1 MKVFINNEQ
10 ELFSFIETTELDI
23 NNIIQIVEKALK
35 ICILTYSDNDI
46 TKSELLNEL
55 KKRDTQIP
63 FIMLMTDP
71 LQRKL

>member
-1 MKVFINNEQ
+1 MKIFINNEQ
-10 ELFSFIETTELDI
+10 ELFSFIETTDLDI

-35 ICILTYSDNDI
+35 ICIITYSKSDI